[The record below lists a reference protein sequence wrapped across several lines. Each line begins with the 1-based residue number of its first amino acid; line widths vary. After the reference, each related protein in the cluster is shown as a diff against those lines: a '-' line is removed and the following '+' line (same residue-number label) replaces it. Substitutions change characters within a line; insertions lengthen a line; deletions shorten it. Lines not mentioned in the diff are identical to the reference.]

1 MFRRDAAYYD
11 ATDHFIARY
20 GFIHDLRVNSIM
32 TALFTLNC
40 INTSSE
46 KVNLMLYNKIYFLP
60 TFYTKRKK
68 KRLLQKSSGCDAI
81 ESRLFRVG
89 AVGGQFHLTRL
100 DILLKIL
107 VSLTFQ

>member
-46 KVNLMLYNKIYFLP
+46 KVNLMLYNKINFLP
-60 TFYTKRKK
+60 TLFPKVHSFSPRYAIAL
-68 KRLLQKSSGCDAI
+68 KRLLIVTGQNMQI
-81 ESRLFRVG
+81 FHSR
-89 AVGGQFHLTRL
+89 
-100 DILLKIL
+100 
-107 VSLTFQ
+107 